1 MKHLMAGNEEQM
13 RMRGGWK
20 GFPLPAAHWA
30 AMTTFSPEAP
40 SSLHPAPLFALVI
53 PSSICVH
60 RPLLFNSR
68 CPHHHRSLSFSVGHL
83 DLEEKRSALLLRLIP
98 FFLFFPPHHL
108 YTPRSPSWSFLVYF
122 PQLYLLL
129 LHLCLP
135 LLCVGRCCF
144 CHRAT
149 SVRDP
154 DLCNGAAHAGSI

>member
-20 GFPLPAAHWA
+20 GLPLPAAHWA

-68 CPHHHRSLSFSVGHL
+68 CPHHNRSLSFSVGHL

-98 FFLFFPPHHL
+98 FFFFFPSSSLHPTVAFL
-108 YTPRSPSWSFLVYF
+108 ELFSLFPAALPPSSPPLPSSPLCRPV
-122 PQLYLLL
+122 LLL
-129 LHLCLP
+129 PPRYLRP
-135 LLCVGRCCF
+135 
-144 CHRAT
+144 
-149 SVRDP
+149 
-154 DLCNGAAHAGSI
+154 

>member
-1 MKHLMAGNEEQM
+1 MAGNEEQM

-40 SSLHPAPLFALVI
+40 SSLHPAPVFALVI
-53 PSSICVH
+53 PSSICAH
-60 RPLLFNSR
+60 RPLLCNSR
-68 CPHHHRSLSFSVGHL
+68 CPHHNRSLSFSVGHL
-83 DLEEKRSALLLRLIP
+83 DLEEKRSALMWRLIP
-98 FFLFFPPHHL
+98 FFLFFF
-108 YTPRSPSWSFLVYF
+108 PSSSLHPAVAFLELLVYF

-135 LLCVGRCCF
+135 LLCVGRCCL
-144 CHRAT
+144 CHHVT

>member
-1 MKHLMAGNEEQM
+1 MMAGNEEQM

-30 AMTTFSPEAP
+30 AMTTFSPEAH

-60 RPLLFNSR
+60 RPLLCNSR
-68 CPHHHRSLSFSVGHL
+68 CPHHNRSLSFSVGHL
-83 DLEEKRSALLLRLIP
+83 DLEEKRSALMLRLIP
-98 FFLFFPPHHL
+98 FFFFSSSLHPTVAFL
-108 YTPRSPSWSFLVYF
+108 ELLVYF

-135 LLCVGRCCF
+135 LLCVGWCCF
-144 CHRAT
+144 CHHVT